1 LSEKHCHGVTSKFH
15 ATCKKDTR
23 APVRPLLLQGTLR
36 NNTPFTVHYL
46 DTDILIAVHVHT
58 KISVKFPVKKITSSI
73 LGPIGLWDCGVGSYA
88 PVEKMSVL

>member
-1 LSEKHCHGVTSKFH
+1 MV
-15 ATCKKDTR
+15 
-23 APVRPLLLQGTLR
+23 LLQNFTPPARKTPGPLSGPSYCRGLR